1 MKFKIIFLVVLISNI
16 SRAQIRITSAL
27 APTITNAGL
36 GNLYR
41 ASDTN
46 RLYIGL
52 SNGTLFLLGRENG
65 SWNLNGNSNPAATS
79 LLGTTTDTKVTL
91 ASNNTSIL
99 ELGKRSTLGLT
110 LTKPDYNNA
119 DQYMAYLRGRGGVS
133 ALEFEKSTSVLY
145 ESRFYTNSDGN
156 LRWRGTNGVND
167 FFEIGTGGYND
178 NGSLDIITGDA
189 GVEPIVFKKNSVA
202 DGTIEMMRV
211 QGRPLQKENYDRNV
225 WPRDVRVGIF
235 TGGAVANSVLQV
247 GGSFSLPIRAVT
259 ASTTL
264 TDTDY
269 TVVLKSGT
277 YSGTEVTLPPAS
289 SCRGRIYVIR
299 NISGADRN
307 ISAYISRT
315 GVSRTT
321 LANNRIYSFQSDATD
336 WQLTSDDY

>member
-1 MKFKIIFLVVLISNI
+1 MKFKIILLVVLISNI

-52 SNGTLFLLGRENG
+52 SNGTLFLLGRESG
-65 SWNLNGNSNPAATS
+65 SWNLNGNSNAAATS

-133 ALEFEKSTSVLY
+133 ALEFEKSTSALY
-145 ESRFYTNSDGN
+145 ESRFYTNIDGN
-156 LRWRGTNGVND
+156 LRWTGTTGAND
-167 FFEIGTGGYND
+167 FFEIGAGGYND
-178 NGSLDIITGDA
+178 MGSLDIIMGDGGTG
-189 GVEPIVFKKNSVA
+189 PIVFKKNSVA
-202 DGTIEMMRV
+202 DGTTEMMRI
-211 QGRPLQKENYDRNV
+211 QGRQRKEYFDRNIT
-225 WPRDVRVGIF
+225 PRDARVGIF

-277 YSGTEVTLPPAS
+277 YSGTEVILPPAS